1 MNRTLMTI
9 IMLIILSSVCVF
21 ADASMIESNSKDITA
36 YKRLQTTGVPAEE
49 GPYIRILDPD
59 EGEIVDGEI
68 INIPE
73 TSRQAFFHAF
83 SWIVSGNEYGIINI
97 SLTFKPMY
105 WHGESTSTSTK
116 IVPYD
121 VQIKHT
127 SSRIG
132 NTVVPIRRAPT
143 SSAKKV
149 TNDYSTNYFYYADNV
164 DFYLNNAAIAT
175 SAESD
180 SSVYTTGDIKV
191 TTSDK
196 TVRIEYDMSDY
207 SKVYNANDVQI
218 TNPNTVCDYWN
229 RRGNVYMYL
238 RITSNGRSEGNNSTA
253 FTSGM
258 YYADVVVGIAAQ

>member
-1 MNRTLMTI
+1 MKKTLMTI
-9 IMLIILSSVCVF
+9 IILLVLSSLCVF
-21 ADASMIESNSKDITA
+21 AEASLINSDSKDITA
-36 YKRLQTTGVPAEE
+36 YKRIPTTGVPAQE

-59 EGEIVDGEI
+59 EGEIISGEI

-83 SWIVSGNEYGIINI
+83 SWIISGNLYGIVNI
-97 SLTFKPMY
+97 TLTFNPMY
-105 WHGESTSTSTK
+105 WHGDDTSNM
-116 IVPYD
+116 IIPYD

-164 DFYLNNAAIAT
+164 DFYLGNSAIAT

-180 SSVYTTGDIKV
+180 SSVVTTGDIKV
-191 TTSDK
+191 TNGAK

-207 SKVYNANDVQI
+207 SQVYNANDVQI
-218 TNPNTVCDYWN
+218 ANPNTVCDYWN

-238 RITSNGRSEGNNSTA
+238 RITSAGKAEGNGGAA
-253 FTSGM
+253 FTNGM
-258 YYADVVVGIAAQ
+258 YYADVVVGVTAQ

>member
-1 MNRTLMTI
+1 MKRTLITVLF
-9 IMLIILSSVCVF
+9 LIILSSLCVF
-21 ADASMIESNSKDITA
+21 ADASLLESSAKDITA
-36 YKRLQTTGVPAEE
+36 YKRLQTTGVPAVE

-59 EGEIVDGEI
+59 EGEIIKGEI

-83 SWIVSGNEYGIINI
+83 SWIVSGNSYGVVNI
-97 SLTFKPMY
+97 TLTFKPMY
-105 WHGESTSTSTK
+105 WHGDSTSTM
-116 IVPYD
+116 IIPYD

-164 DFYLNNAAIAT
+164 DFYLNNVAVAT

-180 SSVYTTGDIKV
+180 SSVMTTGDIKI
-191 TTSDK
+191 TNGDK

-207 SKVYNANDVQI
+207 SQVFNANDVQI
-218 TNPNTVCDYWN
+218 SNPNTVCDYWN

-238 RITSNGRSEGNNSTA
+238 RITSAGRAEGTNGTA
-253 FTSGM
+253 FTNGM
-258 YYADVVVGIAAQ
+258 YYADVVVGVTAQ

>member
-1 MNRTLMTI
+1 MI
-9 IMLIILSSVCVF
+9 IILLTISSLFVF
-21 ADASMIESNSKDITA
+21 AEASMINADSKDITA
-36 YKRLQTTGVPAEE
+36 YKRIPTAGVPAQE

-83 SWIVSGNEYGIINI
+83 SWIVSGNLYGVVNI
-97 SLTFKPMY
+97 TLTFKPMY
-105 WHGESTSTSTK
+105 WHGDSTSTM
-116 IVPYD
+116 IIPYD

-149 TNDYSTNYFYYADNV
+149 TNDYSTNYFYYADDV
-164 DFYLNNAAIAT
+164 DFYLGNAAIAT

-180 SSVYTTGDIKV
+180 SSVVTTGDIKI
-191 TTSDK
+191 TNGEK

-207 SKVYNANDVQI
+207 SQVYNENDVQI
-218 TNPNTVCDYWN
+218 TNPNSVCDYWN

-238 RITSNGRSEGNNSTA
+238 RITSAGRAEGNGGAA
-253 FTSGM
+253 FTNGM
-258 YYADVVVGIAAQ
+258 YYADVVVGVTSL